1 MNITNNLQSKK
12 ITMVEY
18 LNKDIIKNQISNVI
32 GKNEIQRFIT
42 SIVSAINT
50 NAELSQCDKK
60 SILSAALLGETL
72 KLSPSPQLGQ
82 YYMIPFNVEN
92 QKKAQFVLGY
102 KGYLQLAI
110 RTGCYK
116 KINVISIKEGELL
129 GFDPLNEEIK
139 VNLISDFEERESAE
153 TIGYYAYIE
162 YMNGFQKSL
171 YWSKNK
177 MENHARK
184 YSTSYIKDIN
194 KNTNYSFWKK
204 DFDSMAYK
212 TMLRQ
217 ILSKWGNLNFE
228 MQQALESDMA
238 IIEEDGSKTYID
250 NIVDNSNYNNNENS
264 NYNNTEEQNNN
275 MQMESRS
282 IDQNQNLTIEQNY
295 KSAFDALFN

>member
-82 YYMIPFNVEN
+82 YYMIPFNVGN

-110 RTGCYK
+110 RTGYYK
-116 KINVISIKEGELL
+116 KINVISIKKGELL

-194 KNTNYSFWKK
+194 KNTNYSFWKR
-204 DFDSMAYK
+204 DFDAMAYK

-228 MQQALESDMA
+228 MQQAIESDMA

-250 NIVDNSNYNNNENS
+250 NIVVDQDE
-264 NYNNTEEQNNN
+264 TEEKQEMNNIIQNKTIQTNK
-275 MQMESRS
+275 QIS
-282 IDQNQNLTIEQNY
+282 I
-295 KSAFDALFN
+295 ADALFS

>member
-12 ITMVEY
+12 LTMVEY

-50 NAELSQCDKK
+50 NAELAQCDKK

-82 YYMIPFNVEN
+82 YYMIPFNVGN

-110 RTGCYK
+110 RTGYYK

-139 VNLISDFEERESAE
+139 VNLISDFEERELAE

-184 YSTSYIKDIN
+184 YSTFYIKDIN
-194 KNTNYSFWKK
+194 KNTNYSFWKR
-204 DFDSMAYK
+204 DFDAMAYK

-238 IIEEDGSKTYID
+238 IIEDDGSKTYID
-250 NIVDNSNYNNNENS
+250 NIVVDQDE
-264 NYNNTEEQNNN
+264 TEEKQEMNNIIQNKTIQTNK
-275 MQMESRS
+275 QIS
-282 IDQNQNLTIEQNY
+282 I
-295 KSAFDALFN
+295 ADALFS

>member
-1 MNITNNLQSKK
+1 MNITNNLQSKQL
-12 ITMVEY
+12 TMVEY

-50 NAELSQCDKK
+50 NAELAQCDKK

-110 RTGCYK
+110 RTGYYK

-238 IIEEDGSKTYID
+238 IIEDDGSKTYID
-250 NIVDNSNYNNNENS
+250 NIVVDQDE
-264 NYNNTEEQNNN
+264 TEEKQEMNNIIQNKTIQTNK
-275 MQMESRS
+275 QIS
-282 IDQNQNLTIEQNY
+282 I
-295 KSAFDALFN
+295 ADALFS

>member
-12 ITMVEY
+12 LTMVEY

-50 NAELSQCDKK
+50 NAELAQCDKK

-82 YYMIPFNVEN
+82 YYMIPFNVGN

-110 RTGCYK
+110 RTGYYK

-194 KNTNYSFWKK
+194 KNTNYSFWKR
-204 DFDSMAYK
+204 DFDAMAYK

-238 IIEEDGSKTYID
+238 IIEDDGSKTYID
-250 NIVDNSNYNNNENS
+250 NIVVDQDE
-264 NYNNTEEQNNN
+264 TEEKQEMNNIIQNKTIQTNK
-275 MQMESRS
+275 QIS
-282 IDQNQNLTIEQNY
+282 I
-295 KSAFDALFN
+295 ADALFS